1 MYSRV
6 RGARARAG
14 ALLALAA
21 TLTIALAGCG
31 SSSNSGPSA
40 NGVAAKSPSEILAT
54 STAAAQAASSVR
66 VADSAGAGPAAL
78 TLNLQ
83 LTGDGGRARVSLL
96 GLAFEEIRIANTL
109 YVKGSP
115 AFYSRLARVE
125 HLRSPL
131 RVPRGTWLK
140 APANG
145 RLAQLAAFTRRSELA
160 LILRAT
166 GTLSEGAASTVDG
179 QKVIEL
185 KEAAKLFTGSLF
197 IASTGQPYPIE
208 IVKRGKESGQI
219 TFSGWDRPVTLTAP
233 ANAVELTGLERR

>member
-54 STAAAQAASSVR
+54 STAAAQAANSVR

-115 AFYSRLARVE
+115 AFYSRLARDE
-125 HLRSPL
+125 HLRPCAC
-131 RVPRGTWLK
+131 RGTWLK

-219 TFSGWDRPVTLTAP
+219 TFSGWIGRSRSPPPRTRSSSPD
-233 ANAVELTGLERR
+233 